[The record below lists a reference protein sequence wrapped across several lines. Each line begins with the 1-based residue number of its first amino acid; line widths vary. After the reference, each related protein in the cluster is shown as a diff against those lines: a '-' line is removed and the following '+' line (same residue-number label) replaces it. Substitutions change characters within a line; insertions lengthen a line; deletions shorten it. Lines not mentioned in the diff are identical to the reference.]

1 MRRSVTLVVTLLL
14 ACTPPPAPPP
24 PVVLVVA
31 ADGTF
36 SVERFGLR
44 LEQVRGSVTVNGTD
58 VALGEGA
65 TITTSDVMTEQGPAQ
80 ETRVEQTSGVVRL
93 VLTLR
98 RTATL
103 LTAQLTASC
112 ATSCAGQR
120 VEGFTLQGR
129 LGDVTGPPSWVLSNS
144 FSSWAPTYVA
154 TLQRSSP
161 PDAKAETTGNNEDFL
176 TTDAR
181 VSWWLGALAFDGAAL
196 VPGALTAQT
205 WKTRVITF
213 RHEGVVQVRVR
224 SGGNGDSKP
233 LTGEVRSETYAFAL
247 EPGSSLALRSWAQA
261 VGRVTPPPAPPF
273 VPVGWNS
280 WNTLF
285 ENITEQNT
293 LANADQLAALGFGAN
308 NVQLDDGWERQW
320 GEWTANPKFPA
331 GMEGTASSL
340 RARQL
345 TAGVWMAPF
354 YLDATSPTAMAHADW
369 FVRDA
374 QDRPV
379 SWRDFFSGHT
389 YLVLDVTHPDA
400 RVWMGE
406 QVRRLVS
413 QGYRYFK
420 FDFLYAGAFEGK
432 RRDDVTSIEAL
443 QRGLE
448 VLSAEARAGNAYVVA
463 CGAPMLPSVGHAHA
477 FRTGGDIA
485 GRGATYSFE
494 WVKNVARNVGER
506 WFVSPLFANDP
517 DTVLIRGLPDGVK
530 RQQVTMALLAGRLFA
545 LGDDLPS
552 LSAGERAF
560 LERAVK
566 LPMMA
571 TLAKPGDGF
580 VVIDA
585 PEKPRM
591 TSLSQAEALLEPDS
605 YHAPAV
611 WVASGTS
618 EGTLV
623 GLFNWTTSERTFTLS
638 PAQLGLARVGAAE
651 SLWTGEKLS
660 PTAAGLTVTVPPRDA
675 AYLRVGSR

>member
-1 MRRSVTLVVTLLL
+1 MVRRLPALVL
-14 ACTPPPAPPP
+14 ACLSCAPAPAPAPPL
-24 PVVLVVA
+24 VLAVA
-31 ADGTF
+31 PDGAF

-44 LEQVRGSVTVNGTD
+44 LEQLRGSVTVNGAD
-58 VALGEGA
+58 VALGEGS
-65 TITTSDVMTEQGPAQ
+65 TSTTTEVMTEHGPAQ
-80 ETRVEQTSGVVRL
+80 ETRLEQTAGAVRL

-98 RTATL
+98 RTSAL

-129 LGDVTGPPSWVLSNS
+129 LGDTSGLPTWVLSNS
-144 FSSWAPTYVA
+144 FSSWAPTYAA

-161 PDAKAETTGNNEDFL
+161 PDAKAELTGNNEDFL

-181 VSWWLGALAFDGAAL
+181 VSWWLGALAFADAAL
-196 VPGALTAQT
+196 VPGALTAHT
-205 WKTRVITF
+205 WKTRVVTF
-213 RHEGVVQVRVR
+213 RHEGVVQVRIR

-233 LTGEVRSETYAFAL
+233 LTGEVRSETYGFAL
-247 EPGSSLALRSWAQA
+247 EPTSALALRSWAQA
-261 VGRVTPPPAPPF
+261 VARVTPPPPVPF
-273 VPVGWNS
+273 VPIGWNS

-293 LANADQLAALGFGAN
+293 LANADQVRALGFGAN

-320 GEWTANPKFPA
+320 GEWTANSKFPT
-331 GMEGTASSL
+331 GMDGFATAL
-340 RARQL
+340 RGRQL

-354 YLDATSPTAMAHADW
+354 YLDATSPTALAHADW

-389 YLVLDVTHPDA
+389 YLALDVTHPDA
-400 RVWMGE
+400 RAWMGE

-420 FDFLYAGAFEGK
+420 FDFLYAGAFEGR

-506 WFVSPLFANDP
+506 WFVTPLFVNDP

-530 RQQVTMALLAGRLFA
+530 RQQVTMTLLAGRLFA

-552 LSAGERAF
+552 LSAAERAF
-560 LERAVK
+560 LEQAVK
-566 LPMMA
+566 LPMVA
-571 TLAKPGDGF
+571 ALERPGDGF
-580 VVIDA
+580 VVLDA
-585 PEKPRM
+585 PEKPRA

-605 YHAPAV
+605 YPAPAV
-611 WVASGTS
+611 WVATGTS

-623 GLFNWTTSERTFTLS
+623 GLFNWTSGERTFTLS
-638 PAQLGLARVGAAE
+638 PAQLGLSRVGAAE
-651 SLWTGEKLS
+651 SLWTGEKLA
-660 PTAAGLTVTVPPRDA
+660 PATAGLSVTVPARDA
-675 AYLRVGSR
+675 VYLRVRSP